1 MTEFRSNKRLR
12 TDFTWV
18 LSGNVLYSA
27 CQWGIVVALAKL
39 GNPEQVGEYAL
50 GLAVSAPIVLFANLQ
65 LRALLV
71 SELSDRFT
79 FGQYLTFR
87 LVSLGAALLLVTG
100 AVACM
105 QTNWRLKGIVVVV
118 GFAQALE
125 FVSETYYGFMQ
136 KHGRMDRIAGSL
148 LLKGP
153 LSLAALCGAMY
164 VTRSIVWAV
173 IGLAFG
179 RLLVLLVWDSRPDF
193 LPLGVISMLI
203 SLNLSIPRYFVEVHS
218 GSAELG
224 IFSAIASL
232 LTAGNLVVSAFGQ
245 SIFLPVARACAALD
259 RTKYRGY
266 VVMAAA
272 LGGSLG
278 GVAILAA
285 VSFGRAILTHL
296 FRPEYGERPD
306 ILVWLMIAGTIMF
319 IASGLGY
326 VITAAG
332 SLRPQIPML
341 LATALAAAA
350 TSAWLIP
357 RHGLSG
363 AADAVLVAAFVQ
375 LMGTGTILLKIDR
388 RLQSSA
394 GSYNARDNQASTA
407 LRSMKAETT

>member
-1 MTEFRSNKRLR
+1 
-12 TDFTWV
+12 
-18 LSGNVLYSA
+18 
-27 CQWGIVVALAKL
+27 
-39 GNPEQVGEYAL
+39 
-50 GLAVSAPIVLFANLQ
+50 
-65 LRALLV
+65 
-71 SELSDRFT
+71 
-79 FGQYLTFR
+79 
-87 LVSLGAALLLVTG
+87 
-100 AVACM
+100 
-105 QTNWRLKGIVVVV
+105 
-118 GFAQALE
+118 
-125 FVSETYYGFMQ
+125 
-136 KHGRMDRIAGSL
+136 MDRIAGSL

-193 LPLGVISMLI
+193 AKSERSGFTVRLEWNSGEMLTLLRMALPLGVISMLI

-285 VSFGRAILTHL
+285 VFFGRAILTHL